1 MGRGFVV
8 CKGRSE
14 SESEASEFDIGW
26 FAACKS
32 VSFGMDGRFVVSI
45 CRFVSEAIRFDMG
58 WFGDCKSGS
67 LGMEGVFEVSI
78 SKPGSEARRFDMEW
92 LGASVTRFG

>member
-32 VSFGMDGRFVVSI
+32 VSFGLDGRFVVSI

-58 WFGDCKSGS
+58 WFGACISGS
-67 LGMEGVFEVSI
+67 FGLDG
-78 SKPGSEARRFDMEW
+78 
-92 LGASVTRFG
+92 RFGMHRKVCVCVRG

>member
-1 MGRGFVV
+1 M
-8 CKGRSE
+8 
-14 SESEASEFDIGW
+14 
-26 FAACKS
+26 
-32 VSFGMDGRFVVSI
+32 VSI